1 MGNNFFMGVAALA
14 AAGSVFGAS
23 NDRLSSDE
31 KGSLLIFSN
40 VIGTMHMSND
50 YPADVAL
57 QAYVVDYYS
66 CESYDMGFSLTA
78 NQIASFTSDELS
90 APFGDSGPVSMYVWA
105 VNGDNAQI
113 RWNHLSGGVIGNGG
127 GYAAARALIGNN
139 GDTVGEAGTIN
150 MDGAQYASPFDSVA
164 YNFVAGSDLLSIELL
179 DRSFA
184 DKTDFEAN
192 TKIVA
197 EIWNAD
203 EVKFSGTSACV
214 YCRDVEELN
223 DWSDSAVNF
232 FRSGN
237 LGTDLGKARLS
248 TQANP
253 SCDIDVDNDGFA
265 DIITAE
271 HAFMATSLFAN
282 GSVAGMG
289 SRSATITYE
298 PTEAPEEAGKVR
310 KAFGLLRK

>member
-1 MGNNFFMGVAALA
+1 MGNKFFMGVAALA

-40 VIGTMHMSND
+40 VIGTVHVSND
-50 YPADVAL
+50 YPANVAL
-57 QAYVVDYYS
+57 QAYVVDYDT

-78 NQIASFTSDELS
+78 NQITAFSSADLS
-90 APFGDSGPVSMYVWA
+90 APFGGDRPVSMYVWA

-113 RWNHLSGGVIGNGG
+113 RWNHLSGGVIGGTG
-127 GYAAARALIGNN
+127 GYAASRALTGNN

-164 YNFVAGSDLLSIELL
+164 YNFVADEGLLSIELL
-179 DRSFA
+179 DRDFA

-203 EVKFSGTSACV
+203 EVKFSGTSRCV
-214 YCRDVEELN
+214 YCRDVSFLEE
-223 DWSDSAVNF
+223 WSDSAVNF
-232 FRSGN
+232 FRRSS

-248 TQANP
+248 TEANM
-253 SCDIDVDNDGFA
+253 SCDIDVDEDGFA

-271 HAFMATSLFAN
+271 HAFMAAPLFGN

-298 PTEAPEEAGKVR
+298 LTSEPEEAGKVR